1 MQHIL
6 PFSIN
11 VSCRFVNLVGE
22 IGGFPKSGTVLAVGN
37 FGIIFCGVGGGK
49 DAFDSD
55 KFPFKLI

>member
-1 MQHIL
+1 
-6 PFSIN
+6 
-11 VSCRFVNLVGE
+11 LVGE